1 MTETDS
7 SRYFRE
13 IAKAFLA
20 RRGAPFVLSPKDL
33 ALVSAWKQAGIPL
46 AVVLEGLAAAF
57 DSRATSGRAAHRV
70 LSLQFCE
77 GSVARAFER
86 FRDRKVGG
94 ARTKKTA
101 VDKRAVVRA
110 AAEAFLKDIPADV
123 VFLRDIY
130 TDALSKVAEPG
141 VPDDTLEA
149 FDERAERL
157 LEEHADAAER
167 RAAAD
172 ELRAEYQRMPG
183 DALKRA
189 ATVRLVKRMRDRYRI
204 PYLSPFYYS

>member
-33 ALVSAWKQAGIPL
+33 ALVSAWKQAGVPL

-57 DSRATSGRAAHRV
+57 DGRVKSGRAGFRV

-77 GSVARAFER
+77 GSVSRAFER

-94 ARTKKTA
+94 AGAMKTA
-101 VDKRAVVRA
+101 VDKHALVRA
-110 AAEAFLKDIPADV
+110 AAEAFLKNIPSGV
-123 VFLRDIY
+123 GFLRDIY
-130 TDALSKVAEPG
+130 AEALTKVAEPG
-141 VPDDTLEA
+141 VPDETLEA

-167 RAAAD
+167 RAVAD

-204 PYLSPFYYS
+204 PFLSPFYY